1 MFKEISKCNVV
12 YVDRRAKLERSI
24 SRMALPLA
32 TDESME
38 PENEEVLR
46 NINSLLS
53 VFSNVS
59 VHSSASSCL
68 ATLGEIS
75 NYDPTPTVLLLDV
88 PARHLEEDDPQEAD
102 RHDSGIASSVGDDP
116 LYGKALLRHIRE
128 EMEIETY
135 SQNILAVALISELDP
150 ANKTISGGL
159 WTESDNEEA
168 ILASKLLDTGAAE
181 AYPSPLTK
189 ENTKALSMHC
199 YRLARKAQKRR
210 TERKR
215 SWVGVDTDLEAEER
229 ERKNN
234 VRVAEGYA
242 YLREK
247 MVSELMSDIFK
258 PNGPAHTQSESKIR
272 VSPHRHELVRQ
283 SVCRWDFSAHEFTD
297 DELLLCAFEMFNHAF
312 TMPEVEEWR
321 ISPGQL
327 TDFLFACRRAYNEQ
341 VPYHN
346 FRHVVDVLQGVFY
359 FCLALGVLPHFD
371 GKAAPRPKTGSTT
384 SLSKILRPFDALTL
398 LIVAIGHDVGHP
410 GVNNAFLVTL
420 KAPLAQMY
428 NDKSVLESF
437 HCAAFSQVLRKHWPI
452 TQTVPNMRRLMI
464 ESILATDMGLHFD
477 YMSQLEKLKQKIK
490 QDKGMKNW
498 DDKTISANRSLLCTL
513 LIKCADIS
521 NVARRYDI
529 AAQWTVI
536 LTDEFA
542 RQASLET
549 DLKIPTSLA
558 VPPVQ
563 GSSIALGKSQV
574 GFMKLF
580 AAPLFQS
587 IADVMPEMNFGI
599 AEVNANMAI
608 WANLITECTEKGDR
622 PFFLEKVRNSLYYQP
637 SSNGAGSSLGAS
649 ESRLYDFNDKQRTN
663 GGVGVLHAPISN
675 GGDYSGD
682 SRIRKASQAYQE
694 QGAPDLLGLGHH
706 GADGKSSGSTTPPPS
721 PGEQQTSKTGAIRPT
736 RSRFNLNKIFRWKKT
751 DTIPNANTSPK
762 LPTNADDAQ

>member
-1 MFKEISKCNVV
+1 MIKEIAKCNVV
-12 YVDRRAKLERSI
+12 YVDRRARSERHI
-24 SRMALPLA
+24 SRTDLPLA
-32 TDESME
+32 SEEGVD
-38 PENEEVLR
+38 PENPEVIR

-53 VFSNVS
+53 VFTNVAMHVS
-59 VHSSASSCL
+59 GSSCL
-68 ATLGEIS
+68 ASLSEIS

-88 PARHLEEDDPQEAD
+88 PARQLEEDESQQVD
-102 RHDSGIASSVGDDP
+102 RHDSGIASSVGEDP

-128 EMEIETY
+128 EMENETY
-135 SQNILAVALISELDP
+135 SQNILTVALISELDP
-150 ANKTISGGL
+150 SNKTIDAGL
-159 WTESDNEEA
+159 WTESDDEEA

-181 AYPSPLTK
+181 AFPSPLTK

-210 TERKR
+210 NERKR
-215 SWVGVDTDLEAEER
+215 SWVGVDMDLEEEEK

-234 VRVAEGYA
+234 IRVAEGYA

-258 PNGPAHTQSESKIR
+258 PNGPEHTQSESKIR
-272 VSPHRHELVRQ
+272 VSPSRHELVRQ

-321 ISPGQL
+321 ISSGQL

-371 GKAAPRPKTGSTT
+371 AKAAPRPKTSTT
-384 SLSKILRPFDALTL
+384 SLSKILRPFDALAL

-452 TQTVPNMRRLMI
+452 TQTVPAMRRLMI
-464 ESILATDMGLHFD
+464 DSILATDMGLHFD
-477 YMSQLEKLKQKIK
+477 YMTQLERLKQKLK
-490 QDKGMKNW
+490 QDKGIKNW
-498 DDKTISANRSLLCTL
+498 DEKLISANRSLLCTL

-529 AAQWTVI
+529 AAQWAVI

-549 DLKIPTSLA
+549 DLKIPSSLA

-580 AAPLFQS
+580 AAPLFQA
-587 IADVMPEMNFGI
+587 IADVMPEMSFGI

-608 WANLITECTEKGDR
+608 WHNLTLECGEKGDR
-622 PFFLEKVRNSLYYQP
+622 PFFLEKINRNSLYYQA
-637 SSNGAGSSLGAS
+637 STNGASS
-649 ESRLYDFNDKQRTN
+649 TN
-663 GGVGVLHAPISN
+663 GAIELHPQISN
-675 GGDYSGD
+675 GGEYQASD

-694 QGAPDLLGLGHH
+694 QGTPDLLGLGQH
-706 GADGKSSGSTTPPPS
+706 DGKSSGSTTP
-721 PGEQQTSKTGAIRPT
+721 
-736 RSRFNLNKIFRWKKT
+736 FV
-751 DTIPNANTSPK
+751 TIKNFFSCFPRKFS
-762 LPTNADDAQ
+762 D

>member
-1 MFKEISKCNVV
+1 MIKEIAKCNVV
-12 YVDRRAKLERSI
+12 YVDRRARSERHI
-24 SRMALPLA
+24 SRSNLPLTTEEGA
-32 TDESME
+32 E
-38 PENEEVLR
+38 PENEEVVKNL
-46 NINSLLS
+46 NSLLS
-53 VFSNVS
+53 VFTNVA
-59 VHSSASSCL
+59 VHVSGSSCL
-68 ATLGEIS
+68 SSLSEIS

-88 PARHLEEDDPQEAD
+88 PARELEDDESQEVD

-135 SQNILAVALISELDP
+135 SQNILTVALISELDP
-150 ANKTISGGL
+150 SNKTIDSGL
-159 WTESDNEEA
+159 WTESDDEEA
-168 ILASKLLDTGAAE
+168 ILASKLLDSGAAE
-181 AYPSPLTK
+181 AFPSPLTK

-210 TERKR
+210 SERKR

-234 VRVAEGYA
+234 IRVAEGYA

-371 GKAAPRPKTGSTT
+371 GKAAPRPKTSTT
-384 SLSKILRPFDALTL
+384 SLSKILRPFDALAL

-464 ESILATDMGLHFD
+464 DSILATDMGLHFD
-477 YMSQLEKLKQKIK
+477 YMSQLDRLKQKLK

-498 DDKTISANRSLLCTL
+498 DEKTIGANRSLLCTL

-529 AAQWTVI
+529 AAQWAVI

-549 DLKIPTSLA
+549 DLKIPSSLA
-558 VPPVQ
+558 VAPVQ

-587 IADVMPEMNFGI
+587 IADVMPEMSFGI

-608 WANLITECTEKGDR
+608 WQSLTMECTDKGDR
-622 PFFLEKVRNSLYYQP
+622 PFFLEKVNRNSLYYQP
-637 SSNGAGSSLGAS
+637 STNGASS
-649 ESRLYDFNDKQRTN
+649 TN
-663 GGVGVLHAPISN
+663 GAIELHPQTSN
-675 GGDYSGD
+675 GGDYQASD
-682 SRIRKASQAYQE
+682 SRIRKASQTYQE
-694 QGAPDLLGLGHH
+694 QGTPDLLGLGHH
-706 GADGKSSGSTTPPPS
+706 GKENFISLKKMKLFSASSQGYPHANGKDMIGEGADGKSSGSTTP
-721 PGEQQTSKTGAIRPT
+721 
-736 RSRFNLNKIFRWKKT
+736 FV
-751 DTIPNANTSPK
+751 TIKNFFSCFPRKFS
-762 LPTNADDAQ
+762 D

>member
-1 MFKEISKCNVV
+1 MIKEIAKCSVV
-12 YVDRRAKLERSI
+12 YVDRRARSERSV
-24 SRMALPLA
+24 SRGDLPLKSSA
-32 TDESME
+32 EEGVDAEH
-38 PENEEVLR
+38 EEVVR
-46 NINSLLS
+46 NITSLLS
-53 VFSNVS
+53 VFNNVS
-59 VHSSASSCL
+59 VHLSGSSCL
-68 ATLGEIS
+68 ATLSEIS

-88 PARHLEEDDPQEAD
+88 PARHLEDDDSQEVD
-102 RHDSGIASSVGDDP
+102 RHDSGIASSVGEDP
-116 LYGKALLRHIRE
+116 LYGRALLRHIRA
-128 EMEIETY
+128 EMEVETY
-135 SQNILAVALISELDP
+135 SQNILTVALISDLEATTKSID
-150 ANKTISGGL
+150 AAGL
-159 WTESDNEEA
+159 WTASDEEETL
-168 ILASKLLDTGAAE
+168 LASKLLDTGAAE
-181 AYPSPLTK
+181 AFPSPLTK

-199 YRLARKAQKRR
+199 YRLARKALKRR
-210 TERKR
+210 SERKR
-215 SWVGVDTDLEAEER
+215 SWVGVDTDLEVEEQ

-234 VRVAEGYA
+234 IRVAEGYA

-247 MVSELMSDIFK
+247 MVSELMTDIFK
-258 PNGPAHTQSESKIR
+258 PNGPAHTKSESKIR

-321 ISPGQL
+321 ISSGQL

-371 GKAAPRPKTGSTT
+371 GKAAPRPKASTT

-398 LIVAIGHDVGHP
+398 LIVAVGHDVGHP

-452 TQTVPNMRRLMI
+452 TQTVPAMRRLMI

-477 YMSQLEKLKQKIK
+477 YMTQLDKLKQKVK
-490 QDKGMKNW
+490 QDKGIKNW
-498 DDKTISANRSLLCTL
+498 DEKTISAHRSLLCTL

-574 GFMKLF
+574 GFMRLF

-587 IADVMPEMNFGI
+587 IADVMPEMSFGI
-599 AEVNANMAI
+599 AEVNENMTI
-608 WANLITECTEKGDR
+608 WQNLITECSEKGDR
-622 PFFLEKVRNSLYYQP
+622 PFFLEKIRNSLYYP
-637 SSNGAGSSLGAS
+637 PAAATNGASTSSDYG
-649 ESRLYDFNDKQRTN
+649 DKRVPN
-663 GGVGVLHAPISN
+663 GGITITQAN
-675 GGDYSGD
+675 GNGEYSAGDA
-682 SRIRKASQAYQE
+682 RVRKASQAYQE
-694 QGAPDLLGLGHH
+694 GAPDLLGLGHH
-706 GADGKSSGSTTPPPS
+706 DGKSSGSTTP
-721 PGEQQTSKTGAIRPT
+721 
-736 RSRFNLNKIFRWKKT
+736 FV
-751 DTIPNANTSPK
+751 TIKNFFSCFPRK
-762 LPTNADDAQ
+762 FAD

>member
-1 MFKEISKCNVV
+1 MLKEIAKCNVV
-12 YVDRRAKLERSI
+12 YVDRRAKLERHI
-24 SRMALPLA
+24 SRSDLPLVTEEGA
-32 TDESME
+32 ES
-38 PENEEVLR
+38 ENEEVIK

-53 VFSNVS
+53 VFTNVS
-59 VHSSASSCL
+59 VHITASSCL
-68 ATLGEIS
+68 SSLSEIS
-75 NYDPTPTVLLLDV
+75 NYDPTPTVLLLEV
-88 PARHLEEDDPQEAD
+88 PARQLEDDNSQEVD

-135 SQNILAVALISELDP
+135 SQNILTVALISELDP
-150 ANKTISGGL
+150 SNKSIESGL
-159 WTESDNEEA
+159 WTESDDEEA
-168 ILASKLLDTGAAE
+168 LLASKLLDTGAAE
-181 AYPSPLTK
+181 AFPSPLTK

-210 TERKR
+210 SERKR
-215 SWVGVDTDLEAEER
+215 SWVGVDTDVEEEER

-234 VRVAEGYA
+234 IRVAEGYA

-321 ISPGQL
+321 ISSGQL

-371 GKAAPRPKTGSTT
+371 GKAAPRPKTSTT

-464 ESILATDMGLHFD
+464 DSILATDMGLHFD
-477 YMSQLEKLKQKIK
+477 YMTQLDRLKQKLKQ
-490 QDKGMKNW
+490 DRGMKNW

-587 IADVMPEMNFGI
+587 IADVMPEMSFGI
-599 AEVNANMAI
+599 AEVNANLAI
-608 WANLITECTEKGDR
+608 WQNLISECTDKGDR

-637 SSNGAGSSLGAS
+637 SSNGASSSIGAT
-649 ESRLYDFNDKQRTN
+649 ESRMYDFNDKQRTN
-663 GGVGVLHAPISN
+663 GGVGIMQSN
-675 GGDYSGD
+675 GGEYQAGD

-694 QGAPDLLGLGHH
+694 QGTPDLLGLGHH
-706 GADGKSSGSTTPPPS
+706 GKEKLKLLKMTKLFSASSQVYPHANGKGTVGDGSDGKSSGSTTP
-721 PGEQQTSKTGAIRPT
+721 
-736 RSRFNLNKIFRWKKT
+736 FV
-751 DTIPNANTSPK
+751 TIKNFFSCFPRKFS
-762 LPTNADDAQ
+762 D

>member
-1 MFKEISKCNVV
+1 MIKEIAKCSVV
-12 YVDRRAKLERSI
+12 YVDRRARSERSV
-24 SRMALPLA
+24 SRGDLPLKS
-32 TDESME
+32 TTEE
-38 PENEEVLR
+38 GLETEHEEVTR
-46 NINSLLS
+46 NIQALLS
-53 VFSNVS
+53 VFTN
-59 VHSSASSCL
+59 
-68 ATLGEIS
+68 ATLSEIS
-75 NYDPTPTVLLLDV
+75 NYDPTPTVLILDV
-88 PARHLEEDDPQEAD
+88 PARHLEDDESQEVD
-102 RHDSGIASSVGDDP
+102 RHDSGIASSVGEDP
-116 LYGKALLRHIRE
+116 LYGRSLLRHIRG
-128 EMEIETY
+128 EMEVETY
-135 SQNILAVALISELDP
+135 SQNILTVALISDLESTTKSID
-150 ANKTISGGL
+150 AGS
-159 WTESDNEEA
+159 WTESDEEETL
-168 ILASKLLDTGAAE
+168 LASRLLDTGAAE
-181 AYPSPLTK
+181 AFPSPLTK
-189 ENTKALSMHC
+189 QNTKALSMHC
-199 YRLARKAQKRR
+199 YRLARKALKRR
-210 TERKR
+210 SERKR
-215 SWVGVDTDLEAEER
+215 SWVGVDTDLEVEEQ

-234 VRVAEGYA
+234 IRVAEGYA

-258 PNGPAHTQSESKIR
+258 PNGPAHTKSESWLTDMDGFREDSKIR

-312 TMPEVEEWR
+312 TMPEVEDWR

-371 GKAAPRPKTGSTT
+371 GKQAPRPKASAT

-398 LIVAIGHDVGHP
+398 LIVAVGHDVGHP

-452 TQTVPNMRRLMI
+452 TQTEPAMRRLMI
-464 ESILATDMGLHFD
+464 DSILATDMGLHFD
-477 YMSQLEKLKQKIK
+477 YMGQLDKLKQKLK
-490 QDKGMKNW
+490 QDKGIKNW
-498 DDKTISANRSLLCTL
+498 DEKTISANRSLLCTL

-587 IADVMPEMNFGI
+587 IADVMPEMSFGI
-599 AEVNANMAI
+599 AEVNENVTI
-608 WANLITECTEKGDR
+608 WQNLITECTEKGDR
-622 PFFLEKVRNSLYYQP
+622 PFFLEKIRNSLYYQP
-637 SSNGAGSSLGAS
+637 ANNSASSSSDYNDKRQTNGVITVTQSNGNGSDYPAN
-649 ESRLYDFNDKQRTN
+649 ESRT
-663 GGVGVLHAPISN
+663 
-675 GGDYSGD
+675 
-682 SRIRKASQAYQE
+682 RKASQAYQE
-694 QGAPDLLGLGHH
+694 QGTTELLGIGHH
-706 GADGKSSGSTTPPPS
+706 G
-721 PGEQQTSKTGAIRPT
+721 
-736 RSRFNLNKIFRWKKT
+736 KKE
-751 DTIPNANTSPK
+751 
-762 LPTNADDAQ
+762 